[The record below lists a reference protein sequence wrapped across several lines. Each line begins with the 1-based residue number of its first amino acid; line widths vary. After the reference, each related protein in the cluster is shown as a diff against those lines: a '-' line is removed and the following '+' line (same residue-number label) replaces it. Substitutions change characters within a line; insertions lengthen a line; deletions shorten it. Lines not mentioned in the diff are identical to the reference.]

1 MIELFVIWAL
11 RLAWLSRSLFSWPR
25 PNERFMARRYLF
37 RRRKSSSLLS
47 ISLLAMA
54 ATLAIEAYY
63 FLGPGQKTFAM
74 GMVALLAPLIS
85 VTLLLLNALS
95 VFSMVAVVG
104 VVLGVAALTVV
115 MAVTSGFQGEIRNRV
130 IGLNAHVLVL
140 KYGLDFTDYEEV
152 MRKLNTHSETVAS
165 SPFVYNEMLLAKE
178 GFRTAGVL
186 VKGIDV
192 ARAQKV
198 MNMQR
203 WMLPNPSG
211 KPPNLDELSV
221 EQAPTPSKSAEAPQG
236 PQPPLPNMFIG
247 RELQRKLKVTVGD
260 RVRLISPF
268 QNLGGLDDRPIVPP
282 PSGDA
287 DKEGSPPSPT
297 STDIP
302 PHMQEFRVAGIFAAG
317 FDEYDRRLVLV
328 SMPRAQ
334 ELVGLGNTVTGI
346 ELRVKTVDRARLIGD
361 ELVKFLGGPP
371 FRSVDWEELNHNLFT
386 ALSLQKAVLT
396 LVLFLI
402 ILVAAFNI
410 IASLTMMVVEKTRE
424 VAILKAMGMSEASV
438 ANVFRVAGMWIGF
451 LGTGLGI
458 GMGLLVCALIARLGY
473 LLDAKVYMID
483 RLPTQVSAREVILTG
498 AATLFICLL
507 ATLYPAVR
515 AARLRPVDGL
525 RDD

>member
-1 MIELFVIWAL
+1 
-11 RLAWLSRSLFSWPR
+11 
-25 PNERFMARRYLF
+25 
-37 RRRKSSSLLS
+37 
-47 ISLLAMA
+47 
-54 ATLAIEAYY
+54 
-63 FLGPGQKTFAM
+63 
-74 GMVALLAPLIS
+74 MVALVAPLIS

-130 IGLNAHVLVL
+130 IGLNAHVLIL
-140 KYGLDFTDYEEV
+140 KYGLDFTDYEET
-152 MRKLNTHSETVAS
+152 MRKLNSHGETVAT

-203 WMLPNPSG
+203 WLLPGPSG
-211 KPPNLDELSV
+211 QPPHMDELSI
-221 EQAPTPSKSAEAPQG
+221 EQSPTVPPVKNSDKETDWPKQL
-236 PQPPLPNMFIG
+236 PPPPLPNMFIG

-268 QNLGGLDDRPIVPP
+268 QNLGGLDDRPV
-282 PSGDA
+282 
-287 DKEGSPPSPT
+287 PSPEPGK
-297 STDIP
+297 DGEPGAPAEIP
-302 PHMQEFRVAGIFAAG
+302 PRVQEFRVAGVFAAG

-346 ELRVKTVDRARLIGD
+346 ELRVKTVDRARLIGG
-361 ELVKFLGGPP
+361 ELVQFLGGPP

-438 ANVFRVAGMWIGF
+438 SNVFRVAGMWIGV

-483 RLPTQVSAREVILTG
+483 RLPTQVSAREVVLTG